1 MKGTKQ
7 YVNKFLQHI
16 LLIILSIV
24 FVYPVLWMILVS
36 FKNEA
41 EFYTDPWGLP
51 TKLRWENYVV
61 AFRKINLFECYA
73 NTLYVALIS
82 IIAIIVCSFLCAY
95 ALQRIRFKTSKIIFI
110 SMVSTMVVPL
120 QVRLLPLYMLLK
132 EMGLIST
139 FGSLILPYISSGIP
153 FSTYLLYT
161 FLRQVPSALDDAAE
175 IDGCSKLRFAIQILF
190 PLTKPGIA
198 AVVIFQFMNIWNDL
212 FLPLVMIQTASKK
225 TIALGLLKFNEMFGR
240 TDVIALFAA
249 LVMVNIPIIVVY
261 ALFQKQFI
269 AGLTAG
275 SVKN

>member
-95 ALQRIRFKTSKIIFI
+95 ALQRIRFKTSKNHFYKYG
-110 SMVSTMVVPL
+110 
-120 QVRLLPLYMLLK
+120 QYN
-132 EMGLIST
+132 
-139 FGSLILPYISSGIP
+139 
-153 FSTYLLYT
+153 
-161 FLRQVPSALDDAAE
+161 
-175 IDGCSKLRFAIQILF
+175 GCSVTS
-190 PLTKPGIA
+190 P
-198 AVVIFQFMNIWNDL
+198 
-212 FLPLVMIQTASKK
+212 ASSF
-225 TIALGLLKFNEMFGR
+225 IYAFEGDGLN
-240 TDVIALFAA
+240 
-249 LVMVNIPIIVVY
+249 
-261 ALFQKQFI
+261 
-269 AGLTAG
+269 
-275 SVKN
+275 

>member
-1 MKGTKQ
+1 
-7 YVNKFLQHI
+7 
-16 LLIILSIV
+16 
-24 FVYPVLWMILVS
+24 
-36 FKNEA
+36 
-41 EFYTDPWGLP
+41 
-51 TKLRWENYVV
+51 
-61 AFRKINLFECYA
+61 
-73 NTLYVALIS
+73 
-82 IIAIIVCSFLCAY
+82 
-95 ALQRIRFKTSKIIFI
+95 
-110 SMVSTMVVPL
+110 MVSTMVVPL